1 MQRERRLC
9 ASSFGDRRHLIQ
21 YCYGTHPPQSKVNS
35 IRDRRVGLLAIGQ
48 CLKDQYDAFAA
59 PIAPH
64 LASDRS
70 LILQPEATVKLQIF
84 TGSQPGVFSADGQM
98 NCEIANGAT
107 VTIRKSKF
115 VTQFLRRRPPT
126 YFYQVINA
134 KLLSSEGSPSTESHH
149 VT

>member
-1 MQRERRLC
+1 L
-9 ASSFGDRRHLIQ
+9 L
-21 YCYGTHPPQSKVNS
+21 HPQVQNS
-35 IRDRRVGLLAIGQ
+35 VLT
-48 CLKDQYDAFAA
+48 

-70 LILQPEATVKLQIF
+70 LILHPEASVKLQVS
-84 TGSQPGVFSADGQM
+84 TGSQLGVFSADGQM
-98 NCEIANGAT
+98 NREVKDGAT
-107 VTIRKSKF
+107 VTVHKSQY

-134 KLLSSEGSPSTESHH
+134 KLLSSEGSQAIEGYH